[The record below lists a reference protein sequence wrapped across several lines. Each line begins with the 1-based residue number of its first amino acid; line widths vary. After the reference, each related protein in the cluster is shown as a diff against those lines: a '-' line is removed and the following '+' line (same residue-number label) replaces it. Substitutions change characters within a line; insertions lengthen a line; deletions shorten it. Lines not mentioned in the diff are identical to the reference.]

1 MLRENN
7 DKTRA
12 NENTYIILYSYTG
25 PSTALL
31 RSVFFHAFLNDRDNR
46 IYYRIFNSLYY
57 QCGLFHVPSNDL
69 VVYFCSHTGNSCMVY
84 NLCEFFH
91 ASLNCLML
99 NICIHNGNSCTVFL
113 LSDLIYASSKWL
125 MLSTCNCTG
134 CS

>member
-12 NENTYIILYSYTG
+12 NENISFYILTQG
-25 PSTALL
+25 LQL
-31 RSVFFHAFLNDRDNR
+31 HCLEVFFHAFFNDRDNR

-69 VVYFCSHTGNSCMVY
+69 VMYFCSHTGNNGMVY